1 MKLKTILFLLN
12 IWIVGDKDP
21 SNISYGSILSSLS
34 QAKSEVELF
43 DGLGSYKCSLSE
55 FSSNA
60 QDYLNQGFIWLQSFN
75 HDEAIR
81 LFTKATEIDPNC
93 AIAWWAI
100 SYAQGPNYNDP
111 FMTEQRNQ
119 ASWDALQKAIKLL
132 ESASPIERDLIETL
146 KTRYE
151 NPFPADRSKLE
162 KAFAE
167 SMAKVWKKYPE
178 NPDVGAIYA
187 ESMMQIRPWGL
198 YTTDREPVEGTE
210 FIVETLE
217 QVLNLN
223 PNHPGACHLYIHA
236 VEQGKIPEKAL
247 AVAERL
253 GNMVPASGH
262 MIHMPSHIYTRV
274 NMWDRSI
281 TQNELAME
289 ADIRYRKISPDQ
301 GIQHMYMVHNNHILA
316 YSAMMIGH
324 KNEALDASRHMWTD
338 IPKDKLEV
346 LTPGIDIWM
355 CSVYDVQKRFGLWD
369 ELLEEPAPPEFM
381 PITSAMWRAHRA
393 IAYAAKKNFDA
404 AETEYAEFKELYN
417 STPPQK
423 FLFPGW
429 TEESYRKRLDPILHF
444 VPGEIA
450 LQKEDYALAIEHLK
464 KAVLAEDELGFGG
477 EPPEYLQPIRHTLG
491 AVYFKAEKFEAAEQV
506 YREDLEEFPGN
517 GWSLYGLSRALDAQ
531 GKSKEADIVERKFL
545 TAWAEAD
552 VPLLKTT
559 CECIKDM

>member
-1 MKLKTILFLLN
+1 KTILFLLN
-12 IWIVGDKDP
+12 IWIIGDKDP

-198 YTTDREPVEGTE
+198 YTTDREPLEGTE

-253 GNMVPASGH
+253 GNMIPASGH

-324 KNEALDASRHMWTD
+324 KNKALDASRHMWTD
-338 IPKDKLEV
+338 IPKDKLKM
-346 LTPGIDIWM
+346 LTPDIDIWM

-417 STPPQK
+417 TTPPQEL
-423 FLFPGW
+423 LFPGW

-531 GKSKEADIVERKFL
+531 GKSTEADIVERQFL